1 MIRRAWEAVADVG
14 MLLALFLLLL
24 LGWILGVELED

>member
-24 LGWILGVELED
+24 LGWIFGVELEE

>member
-24 LGWILGVELED
+24 GWIFGVELEE